1 MIFDSIMK
9 AYLQEADN
17 LGDDDPNQTTPQ
29 NAGGE
34 DDGGDEYN
42 VTDPDDGGDDN
53 TDTQDAGTDDNT
65 TEGEDTTENQ
75 DDNADTEGED
85 EYNVTDPDEG
95 GADDNQDNPD
105 EGEGE
110 DDGGDEYNVTDPD
123 EEGADDNTDDTSSTE
138 NTDDPS
144 AKLKELEKSIFD
156 QLSDEMKAAK
166 TTELKKLYTDTYDK
180 CQSIIDTIS
189 GAEKQPNQVKVYDYI
204 LNNLLDLQRY
214 IKDYLSNIFDSK
226 TYIENMTE
234 LQKYLAILD
243 TVNGVFEDM
252 SKETNDDTVK

>member
-17 LGDDDPNQTTPQ
+17 LGDDNPNQTTPQ

-53 TDTQDAGTDDNT
+53 TDTQDAGTEDDT

-75 DDNADTEGED
+75 DNNTDTEGED
-85 EYNVTDPDEG
+85 EYNVTDPDEE

-123 EEGADDNTDDTSSTE
+123 DGGDDNTDDTSSTE

-214 IKDYLSNIFDSK
+214 IKDYLANIFDSK

>member
-17 LGDDDPNQTTPQ
+17 LGNDDPNQSNPQ
-29 NAGGE
+29 NAG
-34 DDGGDEYN
+34 
-42 VTDPDDGGDDN
+42 
-53 TDTQDAGTDDNT
+53 
-65 TEGEDTTENQ
+65 
-75 DDNADTEGED
+75 
-85 EYNVTDPDEG
+85 
-95 GADDNQDNPD
+95 
-105 EGEGE
+105 GE

-123 EEGADDNTDDTSSTE
+123 EEGADDNQDNPDEEGEGEDEYNVTDPDDGGDDNTDDTSSTE
-138 NTDDPS
+138 NSDDPS

-156 QLSDEMKAAK
+156 QLPDEMKAAK
-166 TTELKKLYTDTYDK
+166 TSELKKLYTDTYDK

-252 SKETNDDTVK
+252 SKGTNDDTVK

>member
-29 NAGGE
+29 NDDGA

-75 DDNADTEGED
+75 DDNTDTEGED
-85 EYNVTDPDEG
+85 EYNVTDPDDG
-95 GADDNQDNPD
+95 GEDDNQDNPD

-123 EEGADDNTDDTSSTE
+123 DGGDDNTDDTSSTE

>member
-17 LGDDDPNQTTPQ
+17 LGDDNPNQTTPQ

-85 EYNVTDPDEG
+85 EYNVTDPDEE

-123 EEGADDNTDDTSSTE
+123 DGGDDNTDDTSSTE

-144 AKLKELEKSIFD
+144 AKLRELEKSIFD